1 MILSFSCKETEG
13 VFSGQR
19 SRKLPTEIHT
29 RARRK
34 LIQLHNAQTLND
46 MRIAPSNRLES
57 LSGNLADSWSIRV
70 NQQWRLVF
78 QWDEGNATKVRII
91 DYH

>member
-1 MILSFSCKETEG
+1 MILSFACKEAEKI
-13 VFSGQR
+13 FQGQR
-19 SRKLPTEIHT
+19 SRKLPTDIQT

-34 LIQLHNAQTLND
+34 LMQLENAQTLND
-46 MRIAPSNRLES
+46 MRIPPSNRLEA
-57 LSGNLADSWSIRV
+57 LSGDLAGSWSVRI

-78 QWDEGNATKVRII
+78 QWEDGSASEVQVI